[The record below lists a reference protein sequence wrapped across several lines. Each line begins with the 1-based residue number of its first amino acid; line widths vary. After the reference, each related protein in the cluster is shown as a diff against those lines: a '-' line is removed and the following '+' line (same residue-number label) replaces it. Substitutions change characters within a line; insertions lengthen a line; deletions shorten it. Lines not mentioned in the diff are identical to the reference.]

1 MTESVV
7 SGTREFQGL
16 QIPAAGTY
24 LLDAAHKRVGFV
36 ARHLM
41 VSKVRGTFE
50 EAEATIV
57 VGDDPLQS
65 SVTATI
71 KTATINTTQT
81 DRDNHLR
88 SADFFDAEKWPDIVF
103 RSSRI
108 EEVGENALVVSGDLT
123 IRDVTKP
130 ITIPIEF
137 TGAETDAFG
146 ALRAGFEGTRRI
158 DRREYGLEWN
168 MALDSGGWLVSEKI
182 TLEFEISAIKRSSDA
197 AQAA

>member
-1 MTESVV
+1 MTESAV

-57 VGDDPLQS
+57 VAEDPLQS
-65 SVTATI
+65 SVSATI
-71 KTATINTTQT
+71 KTASINTTSA

-88 SADFFDAEKWPDIVF
+88 SGDFFDADTYPTMEYRSNGIKSWDGNEFVLTGELTIKDITKPV
-103 RSSRI
+103 
-108 EEVGENALVVSGDLT
+108 DLT
-123 IRDVTKP
+123 V
-130 ITIPIEF
+130 E
-137 TGAETDAFG
+137 
-146 ALRAGFEGTRRI
+146 FEGAGKSPFGFDVFGFSATAEI
-158 DRREYGLEWN
+158 DREEWGLTWN
-168 MALDSGGWLVSEKI
+168 MALESGGVMVSKKI
-182 TLEFEISAIKRSSDA
+182 KIEIEGEAIR
-197 AQAA
+197 QA